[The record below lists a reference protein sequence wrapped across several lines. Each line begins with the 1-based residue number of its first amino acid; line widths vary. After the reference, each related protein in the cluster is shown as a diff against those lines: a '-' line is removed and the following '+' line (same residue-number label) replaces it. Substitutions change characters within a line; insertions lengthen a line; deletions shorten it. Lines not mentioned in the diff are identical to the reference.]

1 MLNKIS
7 NRILLGYST
16 PLIFMIGVGF
26 IVYLTTQRFAETQ
39 RAIQQEYRRIRL
51 EEELTYGV
59 ARMAR
64 NVRGYAVFFD
74 DSETRDS
81 YKESYNSGY
90 KDFRDRSEDLIKIVT
105 DPLQKKAISVLI
117 SEAENHHQKSLEVFR
132 LFDEKKVADGAQM
145 LKSIRFANYDE
156 ARNEFLNRS
165 DYLLNQKNQA
175 LEQAQQILLLTLLVS
190 ILLSIIGTIITAGAI
205 TLPLKQQ
212 LPIAIGATEK
222 IAQGDL
228 TQNLDAAE
236 DRTEIGQLLKAF
248 GIMTE
253 KLNSLIRQVQQS
265 GIQVTSSVTSIV
277 VSSKELGATVTAQA
291 ATTNQVAATAKQI
304 AASSSQLVKII
315 SQVENKSQTT
325 ARAAVESQKDLM
337 HMETSMVKLADD
349 TDIIS
354 EKLGAIGAKAN
365 NINNII
371 TTITK
376 VADRT
381 NLLSL
386 NAAMEAEKAGIYGK
400 GFAVVAKEIARLAD
414 QTAVATLD
422 IENTIK
428 EMQGAVS
435 IGVMEMDKFTQ
446 KVKQMVEVVHNISP
460 KLESII
466 EEIQSLSPSF
476 QQVSNRIET
485 QSQEADQ
492 ISNSTVQLSEGSSQ
506 IVDLLRG
513 INGAME
519 ELDNAAK
526 GLRVEISR
534 FKVAGD

>member
-1 MLNKIS
+1 
-7 NRILLGYST
+7 
-16 PLIFMIGVGF
+16 
-26 IVYLTTQRFAETQ
+26 
-39 RAIQQEYRRIRL
+39 
-51 EEELTYGV
+51 
-59 ARMAR
+59 MAR

>member
-1 MLNKIS
+1 
-7 NRILLGYST
+7 
-16 PLIFMIGVGF
+16 
-26 IVYLTTQRFAETQ
+26 
-39 RAIQQEYRRIRL
+39 
-51 EEELTYGV
+51 
-59 ARMAR
+59 MAR

-90 KDFRDRSEDLIKIVT
+90 KEFRDRSEDLIKIVT
-105 DPLQKKAISVLI
+105 DPIQKKAISVLI
-117 SEAENHHQKSLEVFR
+117 EEAENHHQKSLEVLR
-132 LFDEKKVADGAQM
+132 LFDEKKVADGAEM

-190 ILLSIIGTIITAGAI
+190 ILLSIIGTIITAAAI

-248 GIMTE
+248 GSMTE
-253 KLNSLIRQVQQS
+253 KLNSLLRQVQQS
-265 GIQVTSSVTSIV
+265 GIQVTSSVTSIF
-277 VSSKELGATVTAQA
+277 VSNKKLEATVTAQA

-304 AASSSQLVKII
+304 AATSSQLVKII

-325 ARAAVESQKDLM
+325 ASAAVESRKDLM
-337 HMETSMVKLADD
+337 HMETSMVKLAGD
-349 TDIIS
+349 TDIVS

-386 NAAMEAEKAGIYGK
+386 NAAMEAEKAGHYGK

-422 IENTIK
+422 IENMVK

-435 IGVMEMDKFTQ
+435 IGVTEMDKFTQ

-466 EEIQSLSPSF
+466 EEVQSLSPSF

-485 QSQEADQ
+485 QLQEASQ
-492 ISNSTVQLSEGSSQ
+492 ISDSMLQLSEGSSQ

-526 GLRVEISR
+526 GLRLEISR